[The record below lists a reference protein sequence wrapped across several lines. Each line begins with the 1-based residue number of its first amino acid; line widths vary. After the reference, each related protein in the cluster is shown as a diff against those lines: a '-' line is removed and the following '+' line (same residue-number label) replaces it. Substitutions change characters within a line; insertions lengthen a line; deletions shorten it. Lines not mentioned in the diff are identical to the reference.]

1 MFCVVNL
8 SEKLINLKHGQ
19 VVGFAYE
26 VSDIIEGDTEE
37 VKVQKVSTSSTVSS
51 NEFPEYL
58 CDLLAR
64 SEEYLSQT
72 EEPYCKMCYNHMRMF
87 SLRMSLTWGVLPP

>member
-37 VKVQKVSTSSTVSS
+37 VKVKKVSTSSTVSS
-51 NEFPEYL
+51 NEFPEHL
-58 CDLLAR
+58 CYLLAR
-64 SEEYLSQT
+64 SKEYLSQT
-72 EEPYCKMCYNHMRMF
+72 ERTLLQN
-87 SLRMSLTWGVLPP
+87 VLQSYADVFAKNE

>member
-37 VKVQKVSTSSTVSS
+37 VKVKKVSTSSTVSS
-51 NEFPEYL
+51 NEFPEHL
-58 CDLLAR
+58 CYLLAR
-64 SEEYLSQT
+64 SVTNRKNPTAKYAT
-72 EEPYCKMCYNHMRMF
+72 IICACF
-87 SLRMSLTWGVLPP
+87 C